1 MHLLNSLI
9 KFDIFNVMPLEVQV
23 CIYRF
28 LLNYI
33 IIQLLN
39 NVSDNHLS
47 VQYFHSFHGWVT
59 TKTLP
64 KGWMWVAADQHLPF
78 GWIV

>member
-1 MHLLNSLI
+1 
-9 KFDIFNVMPLEVQV
+9 MPLEVNV
-23 CIYRF
+23 RMFRF

-39 NVSDNHLS
+39 NVSHNYLS